1 MMFSVQDVVDLPNTV
16 WCAPTQ
22 ELAQKPEAMLRWM
35 KMRGGIVACSGFQ
48 TWIKTKA
55 IKSTKAST
63 SNAIIRPSLH

>member
-1 MMFSVQDVVDLPNTV
+1 MMFSVQNVVDLPNTV

-48 TWIKTKA
+48 TWIKAKA
-55 IKSTKAST
+55 VKSTKAST
-63 SNAIIRPSLH
+63 SNATTRPSLH

>member
-1 MMFSVQDVVDLPNTV
+1 M
-16 WCAPTQ
+16 Q